1 MLLWN
6 WSDVFYFTTLFLV
19 RNTFLYD
26 QRFCFWKCRIGK
38 TFISL
43 ELVKL
48 LWNLELVFLTFVKF
62 RKLVKLLWSLE
73 LVKLLWS
80 LELVKLL
87 WSLELVK
94 LLWSL
99 ELVKLLWSLELV
111 KLLWSLE
118 LVKLWWSLDLVKLS
132 RLINLGEC
140 NRFLLCQIQRNQ
152 WLYFEISEYSNHHW

>member
-1 MLLWN
+1 MKICMLLWN

-80 LELVKLL
+80 LELVKL
-87 WSLELVK
+87 
-94 LLWSL
+94 
-99 ELVKLLWSLELV
+99 
-111 KLLWSLE
+111 
-118 LVKLWWSLDLVKLS
+118 WWSLDLVKLS

-140 NRFLLCQIQRNQ
+140 SRFLLCQIQRNQ

>member
-19 RNTFLYD
+19 RNTCLYD

-48 LWNLELVFLTFVKF
+48 LWSLELVFLTFVKF

-73 LVKLLWS
+73 LIKLLWS

-94 LLWSL
+94 LLWNL
-99 ELVKLLWSLELV
+99 ELVKLLLSW
-111 KLLWSLE
+111 
-118 LVKLWWSLDLVKLS
+118 DLVKLS

-140 NRFLLCQIQRNQ
+140 SRFLLCQIQRNQ

>member
-80 LELVKLL
+80 LELVKL
-87 WSLELVK
+87 
-94 LLWSL
+94 
-99 ELVKLLWSLELV
+99 
-111 KLLWSLE
+111 
-118 LVKLWWSLDLVKLS
+118 WWSLDLVKLS

-140 NRFLLCQIQRNQ
+140 SRFLLCQIQRNQ